1 MKPQRKQMILVVLL
15 MALAACTAKPES
27 GVVNEAEVYTAVVK
41 QIYTVDDTFGG
52 TLQPSRVYLVSQT
65 DDGIGDPNM
74 EQKPS
79 QVIDEATQQAI
90 AAGLTD
96 LPAEWVWVNGREA
109 VPINPDDGRVEGD
122 AVIIT
127 LGNIHPQAD
136 GSLLVS
142 GSIYVAGLAAGG
154 QTFIL
159 EQTETGW
166 TITGTSGVQWIS

>member
-1 MKPQRKQMILVVLL
+1 MKPQIKQMLLVVLL
-15 MALAACTAKPES
+15 IALAACTANADS
-27 GVVNEAEVYTAVVK
+27 NVVDEAEVYTAVVK
-41 QIYTVDDTFGG
+41 QIYTVNDTFGG
-52 TLQPSRVYLVSQT
+52 TLQPSRVYLISQT
-65 DDGIGDPNM
+65 DDSVGDPDM

-79 QVIDEATQQAI
+79 QAIDEATQQAI

-96 LPAEWVWVNGREA
+96 LPAEWVWVNSREE
-109 VPINPDDGRVEGD
+109 VPISPDDGRVEED

-142 GSIYVAGLAAGG
+142 GSIYVASLAAGG

-166 TITGTSGVQWIS
+166 TITGTSGAQWIS